1 MSFRVFVEQVR
12 SRSDITDVVGAH
24 VELRPSGSTLKGLS
38 PFHPEKTPS
47 FVVWPATQTWHDFSN
62 GGSLGGD
69 VFTFVQEREKVD
81 FKEAVFRLA
90 GRAGIPLPAPH
101 DESHARE
108 LEALV
113 ERRDVERL
121 LTAAA
126 DYYHRHLPANIREE
140 SFKQH
145 YGFTDEVVDSF
156 KLGWA
161 DGGLFAH
168 LREGMGA
175 SREAAL
181 KTGLFVQLPGGH
193 VEDFFRE
200 RLVFPYWKDGRVVYF
215 IARAT
220 QYTGDEE
227 WEKAKYKKLLTHSER
242 HPYVSPTV
250 RNDYFYNEDAAR
262 KADTLLIT
270 EGVTDCISAMQA
282 GIPCLSPATTR
293 FRKQDIPRLLKL
305 TRDARRVVICNDAE
319 ASGAGEAGAR
329 ETAAALWAEGR
340 EACVALL
347 PRPQGTEKVDVNAL
361 VASQGAATL
370 HEVLGRARAYPEYL
384 LDGIPESAPKA
395 DLDKALAP
403 LLASLQQCTAVRADV
418 VLDAISA
425 KFGLRRR
432 ALNAN
437 LKGVVAEKEAA
448 AMAQR
453 RASAARPEIN
463 VGNRQLWAIVTEAR
477 QAVVQANARRM
488 RAASTQGFANEAAPL
503 FVRGN
508 ALVQLAQP
516 EKEAP
521 ILSEMT
527 EAAVYGVLLREA
539 TWVAEVEGRPHSV
552 FPPKDVARDFL
563 AYPPPGLPSVEAV
576 ITTPVFGQDGK
587 LLLTP
592 GLHPEDRLWLEPAP
606 ALHLGAV
613 SERPTPEEVAAA
625 RALFSDDVFVDFPF
639 AHPSDKAHALAA
651 VLLPFVRRMIEGCTP
666 LHVVE
671 APAVGSGKGLLCDLV
686 SWVATGRAFAI
697 GTLPENEEEIRK
709 TLTAE
714 LALARPL
721 ILLDNANEKATLSS
735 AALAAMLTSTSWT
748 DRLLGKTQKLTLP
761 NTAMWMLT
769 GNNPKLSKDIAR
781 RSVRIRI
788 DPKLDRAWTR
798 SRFKHDPIILWVKEH
813 RSELVRAA
821 LTLVQAW
828 IAAGRPLGRER
839 LGSFEH
845 WAAVM
850 GGLLNVAGVEGFLGN
865 LDELYANADVEG
877 ESWREFVQAWWGAHG
892 TAEVL
897 VSSLNELCEKDEL
910 MLQVRGEGGSRSQQ
924 SRLGRAL
931 QTARDRV
938 FGDLRVVVR
947 NQDRKKRTMYAL
959 QKLGGEPE
967 VNADMAAA
975 EVDEVDPWAE

>member
-1 MSFRVFVEQVR
+1 MSFRAFVEQVR

-47 FVVWPATQTWHDFSN
+47 FVVWPATQTWRDFSN

-69 VFTFVQEREKVD
+69 VFNFVQERERVG

-90 GRAGIPLPAPH
+90 ERAGVSPPSHH

-126 DYYHRHLPANIREE
+126 DYYHRRLPAKLREE
-140 SFKQH
+140 SFNQH
-145 YGFTDEVVDSF
+145 YGFTDEVVDSL

-168 LREGMGA
+168 LGNALGA

-181 KTGLFVQLPGGH
+181 KTGLFVQLPGGR

-200 RLVFPYWKDGRVVYF
+200 RLVFPYWKGGRVVYF

-220 QYTGDEE
+220 QHTREE
-227 WEKAKYKKLLTHSER
+227 AKYKKLLTHSER

-282 GIPCLSPATTR
+282 GIACLSPATTR
-293 FRKQDIPRLLKL
+293 FRKQDIPRLLRL

-340 EACVALL
+340 EACLALL
-347 PRPQGTEKVDVNAL
+347 PRPQDTEKVDVNAL
-361 VASQGAATL
+361 VTTHGAAAL
-370 HEVLGRARAYPEYL
+370 HEVLGRARGYPEYL
-384 LDGIPESAPKA
+384 LDGIPENAPKA

-403 LLASLQQCTAVRADV
+403 LLASLQTCTAVRADV
-418 VLDAISA
+418 VLEAISA

-437 LKGVVAEKEAA
+437 LKGVVAQKEAEA
-448 AMAQR
+448 TAQR
-453 RASAARPEIN
+453 RASSSRPEIN

-477 QAVVQANARRM
+477 QAVVQANERRM
-488 RAASTQGFANEAAPL
+488 RAASTQGFASEAAPL

-508 ALVQLAQP
+508 ALAQLAQS

-521 ILSEMT
+521 ILAEMT

-539 TWVAEVEGRPHSV
+539 TWVAEVEGKTHSV

-563 AYPPPGLPSVEAV
+563 AYPPPGLPPVEAV

-592 GLHPEDRLWLEPAP
+592 GLHREDRLWLEPTP

-613 SERPTPEEVAAA
+613 PERPTPEEVAAA
-625 RALFSDDVFVDFPF
+625 RALFFDDVFVDFPF

-671 APAVGSGKGLLCDLV
+671 APAVGSGKGLLCNLV
-686 SWVATGRAFAI
+686 SWVVTGRACAI

-769 GNNPKLSKDIAR
+769 GNNPRLSKDIAR

-798 SRFKHDPIILWVKEH
+798 TDFKHDPIIPWVKEH

-828 IAAGRPLGRER
+828 IAAGRPLGKER

-850 GGLLNVAGVEGFLGN
+850 GGLLKVAGVEGFLDN

-877 ESWREFVQAWWGAHG
+877 ESWREFVQAWWAAHG
-892 TAEVL
+892 AEEVL

-910 MLQVRGEGGSRSQQ
+910 MLQVRGEGGPRSQQ

-959 QKLGGEPE
+959 QKLAGEPE
-967 VNADMAAA
+967 VNTASTP
-975 EVDEVDPWAE
+975 EETTEVDPWA

>member
-1 MSFRVFVEQVR
+1 MSFRAFVEQVR

-47 FVVWPATQTWHDFSN
+47 FVVWPTTQTWHDFSN

-69 VFTFVQEREKVD
+69 VFNFVQEREKVG

-90 GRAGIPLPAPH
+90 ERVGISPPSPH

-126 DYYHRHLPANIREE
+126 DYYHRRLPAKLREE
-140 SFKQH
+140 SFNQH
-145 YGFTDEVVDSF
+145 YGFTDEVVDNL

-168 LREGMGA
+168 LGHALGA

-181 KTGLFVQLPGGH
+181 KTGLFVQLPGGR

-200 RLVFPYWKDGRVVYF
+200 RLVFPYWKGGRVVYF

-220 QYTGDEE
+220 QHTREE
-227 WEKAKYKKLLTHSER
+227 AKYKKLLTHSER

-282 GIPCLSPATTR
+282 GIACLSPATTR
-293 FRKQDIPRLLKL
+293 FRKQDIPRLLRL

-319 ASGAGEAGAR
+319 ASGAGEVGAR

-340 EACVALL
+340 EACLALL
-347 PRPQGTEKVDVNAL
+347 PRPQGTEKVDVNAF
-361 VASQGAATL
+361 VTTHGAAAL
-370 HEVLGRARAYPEYL
+370 HEVLGRARGYPEYL

-403 LLASLQQCTAVRADV
+403 LLASLQTCTPVRADV

-437 LKGVVAEKEAA
+437 LKGVVAQKEAA
-448 AMAQR
+448 ATAQR
-453 RASAARPEIN
+453 RASAVRPEIN

-477 QAVVQANARRM
+477 QAVVQANERRM
-488 RAASTQGFANEAAPL
+488 KAASTQGFANEAAPL

-508 ALVQLAQP
+508 ALAQLAQP

-563 AYPPPGLPSVEAV
+563 AYPPPGLPPVEAV

-592 GLHPEDRLWLEPAP
+592 GLHPEDRLWLELTP

-613 SERPTPEEVAAA
+613 PERPTPEEVAAA
-625 RALFSDDVFVDFPF
+625 RALFFDDVFVDFPF

-671 APAVGSGKGLLCDLV
+671 APAVGSGKGLLCNLV
-686 SWVATGRAFAI
+686 SWVVTGRACAI

-769 GNNPKLSKDIAR
+769 GNNPRLSKDIAR

-798 SRFKHDPIILWVKEH
+798 TDFRHDPIIPWVKEH

-828 IAAGRPLGRER
+828 IAAGRPLGKER

-850 GGLLNVAGVEGFLGN
+850 GGLLKVAGVEGFLGN

-877 ESWREFVQAWWGAHG
+877 ESWREFVQAWWAAHG
-892 TAEVL
+892 AEEVL

-910 MLQVRGEGGSRSQQ
+910 MLQVRGEGGPRSQQ

-959 QKLGGEPE
+959 QKLAGEPE
-967 VNADMAAA
+967 VNTATTPA
-975 EVDEVDPWAE
+975 ETTEVDPWA

>member
-1 MSFRVFVEQVR
+1 MSFRAFVEQVR
-12 SRSDITDVVGAH
+12 SRSDVADVVGAH

-47 FVVWPATQTWHDFSN
+47 FVVWPSTQTWRDFSN

-69 VFTFVQEREKVD
+69 VFHFVQEREKVG

-90 GRAGIPLPAPH
+90 ERAGISPPSLH
-101 DESHARE
+101 DESLARE

-113 ERRDVERL
+113 ERREVERL

-126 DYYHRHLPANIREE
+126 DYYHRRLPAKLREE
-140 SFKQH
+140 SFSQH
-145 YGFTDEVVDSF
+145 YGFTDEVVDNL

-168 LREGMGA
+168 LSEAVGA

-181 KTGLFVQLPGGH
+181 KTGLFVQLPGGR

-200 RLVFPYWKDGRVVYF
+200 RLVFPYWKGGRVVYF

-220 QYTGDEE
+220 QHTREE
-227 WEKAKYKKLLTHSER
+227 AKYKKLLTHSER

-270 EGVTDCISAMQA
+270 EGVTDCISALQA
-282 GIPCLSPATTR
+282 GIACLSPATTR
-293 FRKQDIPRLLKL
+293 FRKQDIPRLLRL

-340 EACVALL
+340 EACIALL
-347 PRPQGTEKVDVNAL
+347 PRPQDTAKVDVNAL
-361 VASQGAATL
+361 VTTHGAAAL
-370 HEVLGRARAYPEYL
+370 HEVLGRARGYPEYL

-403 LLASLQQCTAVRADV
+403 LLAALQTCTAVRADV

-437 LKGVVAEKEAA
+437 LKGVVAQREAEA
-448 AMAQR
+448 TAQR

-477 QAVVQANARRM
+477 QAVVQANERRM

-508 ALVQLAQP
+508 ALAQLAQP

-521 ILSEMT
+521 ILAEMT

-563 AYPPPGLPSVEAV
+563 AYPPPGLPPVEAV

-592 GLHPEDRLWLEPAP
+592 GLHREDRLWLEPTP

-613 SERPTPEEVAAA
+613 PERPTPEEVATA
-625 RALFSDDVFVDFPF
+625 RALFFDDVFVDFPF

-671 APAVGSGKGLLCDLV
+671 APAVGSGKGLLCDIV

-697 GTLPENEEEIRK
+697 GTLPESEEEIRK
-709 TLTAE
+709 TITAE

-735 AALAAMLTSTSWT
+735 AALAAVLTSTSWT

-761 NTAMWMLT
+761 NVAMWMLT
-769 GNNPKLSKDIAR
+769 GNNPRLSKDIAR

-798 SRFKHDPIILWVKEH
+798 TDFRHDPIIPWVKEH

-828 IAAGRPLGRER
+828 IAAGKPLGKER

-850 GGLLNVAGVEGFLGN
+850 GGLLQVAGVEGFLGN

-877 ESWREFVQAWWGAHG
+877 ESWREFVQAWWAAHG
-892 TAEVL
+892 AEEVL
-897 VSSLNELCEKDEL
+897 VSTLNELCEKDEL
-910 MLQVRGEGGSRSQQ
+910 MLQVRGEGGPRSQQ

-959 QKLGGEPE
+959 QKLAGEPE
-967 VNADMAAA
+967 VNTATTAA
-975 EVDEVDPWAE
+975 ETTEVDPWA